1 MPRRDQHSQLSRARA
16 SFFCGA
22 VATLLVC
29 SFCTVILSG
38 YLQVGEHDR
47 LHEKHREHMA
57 CICMSGG
64 IGAHAAV
71 AMPTRHL
78 CCKAAPQYESKLTLV
93 VQPSRSGSRHV
104 YASEANSGRHLL
116 RGGLSAARVAYLDKL
131 HHVRLLA
138 PLTPLL

>member
-16 SFFCGA
+16 SFFCGI

-29 SFCTVILSG
+29 SLCPVILSG

-47 LHEKHREHMA
+47 LREKHRDHMA
-57 CICMSGG
+57 RVCMSGG
-64 IGAHAAV
+64 TGARAAV
-71 AMPTRHL
+71 AMLTRHL
-78 CCKAAPQYESKLTLV
+78 CCKAAPQYEKKLTFV
-93 VQPSRSGSRHV
+93 VQPSRGSSRHA